1 MVDIFVRIKKCN
13 RDELQKIKLYLLCL
27 FLSCISISIHEA
39 GHWLA
44 ATLLGYQAYVTFSV
58 TVVNGS
64 GWHLAII
71 AFAGPSTGIMI
82 GIIGIL
88 LVLHSSNIVNSQI
101 GYFLA
106 FNSAFGLLL
115 SDFLCT
121 LEVMVLDQQILAY
134 YLGIP
139 EITVRLPFVLLS
151 LAILLIILQE
161 KRAGFSHRKSFIIFP
176 FLFLIGVISTSLL
189 ESFLITLFFMNSI
202 LAYPIF
208 YGYPI
213 SVVAVN
219 FTLSILIFI
228 LYRNQISIAFN
239 EEDLFKTETIFYD

>member
-1 MVDIFVRIKKCN
+1 
-13 RDELQKIKLYLLCL
+13 
-27 FLSCISISIHEA
+27 
-39 GHWLA
+39 
-44 ATLLGYQAYVTFSV
+44 
-58 TVVNGS
+58 
-64 GWHLAII
+64 
-71 AFAGPSTGIMI
+71 
-82 GIIGIL
+82 
-88 LVLHSSNIVNSQI
+88 
-101 GYFLA
+101 
-106 FNSAFGLLL
+106 
-115 SDFLCT
+115 
-121 LEVMVLDQQILAY
+121 MVLDQQILAY